1 MDKQGIFKYA
11 LMSYLPQKY
20 LRHASFEAQEADRL
34 IIDFKSGRKY
44 ATERVSR
51 LFAKTLS
58 LMDLKDALHG
68 RFKQK
73 FPRFS
78 MKNSQDFQLPPNSLH
93 IIGRKKRNNMGVS
106 LLFCNF
112 ATVML
117 G

>member
-1 MDKQGIFKYA
+1 MV
-11 LMSYLPQKY
+11 LM
-20 LRHASFEAQEADRL
+20 
-34 IIDFKSGRKY
+34 I
-44 ATERVSR
+44 
-51 LFAKTLS
+51 
-58 LMDLKDALHG
+58 ALHG

-73 FPRFS
+73 IPRFS

-117 G
+117 GKASAKHVTSRTPATIKVGGFINAIL